1 MFDSWIKLPKRED
14 VFEIKSEVEITDLYN
29 KIERNRELLQKVI
42 MTNHYKYKEDGTP
55 DYEIINKIEHKRNE
69 LLDILLSLISVTEY
83 LIYKTNNI
91 SEGRIF
97 HNIYFNNQLREAY
110 VEITKAEN
118 LSFKDKVQEELNKNK
133 ELRDNIKQ
141 ELKAIDL
148 ENKKLLYALD
158 QRNSENIKKTEN
170 NFVTIL
176 GIFIAVFSIIQVNYN
191 LFEKMSNL
199 RLTDIILFAS
209 VVNLSIFSVIFGL
222 FEVLKKYNN
231 EEEKFSISLLLIPL
245 LFIGLIIFCLNYRT
259 ICFFY

>member
-42 MTNHYKYKEDGTP
+42 MSNHYKYKEDGTP

-97 HNIYFNNQLREAY
+97 NNIYFNNQLREAY

-118 LSFKDKVQEELNKNK
+118 LSFIDKVQEELNKNT
-133 ELRDNIKQ
+133 ELRDNIKE

-158 QRNSENIKKTEN
+158 QNNTENIKKTEG

-176 GIFIAVFSIIQVNYN
+176 GIFISVFSIIQVNYS
-191 LFEKMSNL
+191 LFEKLSNL
-199 RLTDIILFAS
+199 RFTDIILFAS
-209 VVNLSIFSVIFGL
+209 VVNLSLFSIIFGL
-222 FEVLKKYNN
+222 FEILKKYNRP
-231 EEEKFSISLLLIPL
+231 EEKISKSLLLIPL
-245 LFIGLIIFCLNYRT
+245 LFIGLIILCLNYRT